1 MNKAFITGRLTKAPE
16 LRTTTNGLSVA
27 TFTVACDRR
36 GEQPQADYI
45 NITAWRQL
53 ADLVGKYLVKGQ
65 LVSLTGA
72 IRTRS
77 YDAQD
82 GSKRYVTEVVAD
94 DIEFLTKPQQEPT
107 AASTSP
113 YAQQRPVQQQTTVV
127 DSTLFNHYYNPQNP
141 IQVTQ
146 DPVAQELQEVIVD
159 DDLPF

>member
-36 GEQPQADYI
+36 GEQNQADYI

-113 YAQQRPVQQQTTVV
+113 YAQQRPVQQQAV
-127 DSTLFNHYYNPQNP
+127 DPTLFNQYYNPENP
-141 IQVTQ
+141 ILQVPQ